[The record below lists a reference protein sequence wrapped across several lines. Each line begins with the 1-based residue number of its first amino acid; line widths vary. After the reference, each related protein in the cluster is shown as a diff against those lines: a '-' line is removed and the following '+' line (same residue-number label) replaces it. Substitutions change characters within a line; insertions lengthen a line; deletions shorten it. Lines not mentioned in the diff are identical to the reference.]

1 MSPLLA
7 NIALNGIENIHY
19 SVRYADDLVFLLKPQ
34 DKAEEILEKVAS
46 FLATRGLNIKPSK
59 TRLVA
64 STEGFDFL
72 GWHFVVQANGKFR
85 SYPSEENFK
94 AFRQKVKAIINHSN
108 YGAKIKAQKLA
119 PIVRGWRNYH
129 RYCKLNGSR
138 FSLWQL
144 NHRTYKVFLKEKKV
158 NRQMAANLVKKAFPP
173 VPYSENKHIN
183 VRGDYSPFNGDLVYW
198 SKRQSKL
205 YDGATSRSLIR
216 QNHTC
221 GYCGLKFIDE
231 ERIHLHHIDRN
242 HANGRANNLL
252 AVHESCHDYIH
263 RCKSES

>member
-1 MSPLLA
+1 
-7 NIALNGIENIHY
+7 
-19 SVRYADDLVFLLKPQ
+19 
-34 DKAEEILEKVAS
+34 
-46 FLATRGLNIKPSK
+46 
-59 TRLVA
+59 
-64 STEGFDFL
+64 
-72 GWHFVVQANGKFR
+72 VQANGKFR

-94 AFRQKVKAIINHSN
+94 AFRQKVKAIVNHSN
-108 YGAKIKAQKLA
+108 YGAKVKAQKLA

-129 RYCKLNGSR
+129 RYCQLNGSR